1 MLVNLKEILEPARE
15 QQYAVGHFNTLNVEM
30 ARAVIRAAE
39 EAGAPVI
46 LGIEERQLDICP
58 IDEFAAFSVA
68 MAKKARVDV
77 AVHFD
82 RGRTFEKCIEAM
94 KLGFTSVNYDCS
106 ELSMEENAEKVAE
119 LVRVAHA
126 YGASVE
132 AELGHVPEAINLS
145 EEEKKDYHTTPD
157 QAKRYVEMTGV
168 DALAIAVGTAQGQY
182 TFTPKVDFDR
192 IRAISEATQ
201 LPLTLHGGSGLSEN
215 HFRKAIDNGISKINI
230 FTDLNIAG
238 GQGAIFAINSGFNQM
253 PEIIQY
259 EVYSMKVQALEKIRL
274 FRNGK

>member
-1 MLVNLKEILEPARE
+1 MLVNLKEILEPARR

-30 ARAVIRAAE
+30 ARAVILAAE
-39 EAGAPVI
+39 EIGAPVI

-58 IDEFAAFSVA
+58 LDEFASFATA
-68 MAKKARVDV
+68 MAKKAGVNV
-77 AVHFD
+77 AIHFD
-82 RGRTFEKCIEAM
+82 RGRTFEKCIEAL

-106 ELSMEENAEKVAE
+106 ELSMEENAERVAE
-119 LVRVAHA
+119 LVRIARVC
-126 YGASVE
+126 GASVE
-132 AELGHVPEAINLS
+132 AELGHVPEAANLS

-157 QAKRYVEMTGV
+157 QAQRYVRMTGV

-182 TFTPKVDFDR
+182 TVAPNVDFER

-201 LPLTLHGGSGLSEN
+201 LPLTLHGGSGLSES
-215 HFRKAIDNGISKINI
+215 HFRMAIDNGISKINI

-238 GQGAIFAINSGFNQM
+238 GQGVIQAINSGFTQM
-253 PEIIQY
+253 PDIIQY
-259 EVYSMKVQALEKIRL
+259 EVYSMKVQAHEKIRL

>member
-1 MLVNLKEILEPARE
+1 
-15 QQYAVGHFNTLNVEM
+15 
-30 ARAVIRAAE
+30 
-39 EAGAPVI
+39 
-46 LGIEERQLDICP
+46 
-58 IDEFAAFSVA
+58 
-68 MAKKARVDV
+68 
-77 AVHFD
+77 
-82 RGRTFEKCIEAM
+82 
-94 KLGFTSVNYDCS
+94 
-106 ELSMEENAEKVAE
+106 
-119 LVRVAHA
+119 
-126 YGASVE
+126 
-132 AELGHVPEAINLS
+132 
-145 EEEKKDYHTTPD
+145 
-157 QAKRYVEMTGV
+157 MTGV

>member
-15 QQYAVGHFNTLNVEM
+15 QHYAVGHFNTLNVEM

-39 EAGAPVI
+39 EVGAPVI

-94 KLGFTSVNYDCS
+94 KLG
-106 ELSMEENAEKVAE
+106 
-119 LVRVAHA
+119 
-126 YGASVE
+126 ASVE

-168 DALAIAVGTAQGQY
+168 DALAIAVGTAQGDALAIAVGTAQGQY

>member
-1 MLVNLKEILEPARE
+1 MKTKGGAFMLVNLKEILEPARE
-15 QQYAVGHFNTLNVEM
+15 QHYAVGHFNTLNVEM

-168 DALAIAVGTAQGQY
+168 DALAIAVGTAQQVAELGPLAINGFGLLEQ
-182 TFTPKVDFDR
+182 FLLLAREACVLFVGLEAC
-192 IRAISEATQ
+192 RAIRNLLIQFLDALAGRFDDLGQ
-201 LPLTLHGGSGLSEN
+201 AFGIFLDDIGL
-215 HFRKAIDNGISKINI
+215 FG
-230 FTDLNIAG
+230 
-238 GQGAIFAINSGFNQM
+238 
-253 PEIIQY
+253 
-259 EVYSMKVQALEKIRL
+259 
-274 FRNGK
+274 RNLVLVCF